1 MTKRENILLIILG
14 IVFIGAIF
22 YLTIEWSVSSINESE
37 KSISRYTD
45 MIKKINE
52 TKKAPA
58 IEKQTKKVFSDI
70 NKTETIEKILQ
81 DLNTFGIKPQKY
93 QVINNTNGFFI
104 ETNIVCSSSLLIPY
118 LAAIEKNKTVY
129 SITNMNIKNNEDS
142 ISATIRYELKEIEF
156 INNNKEIN
164 SRKIVNVFRP
174 KRIEKVEVTK
184 VQTKNEEVKEQIK
197 DETATYSII
206 GWIKEGNS
214 SYLYIKQKNI
224 NKLIKIVPENILEE
238 TTDYVIIQFDER
250 KIKIQKRR

>member
-14 IVFIGAIF
+14 IVFIVAIF
-22 YLTIEWSVSSINESE
+22 YLTIEYSVSSIKESE
-37 KSISRYTD
+37 KSIIRYTD
-45 MIKKINE
+45 MIKKVNE
-52 TKKAPA
+52 TKKSSSK
-58 IEKQTKKVFSDI
+58 EKQTQKVISDI
-70 NKTETIEKILQ
+70 NKTETIEKILE

-93 QVINNTNGFFI
+93 QVINNANGFFI
-104 ETNIVCSSSLLIPY
+104 ETNVVCSSSLLVPY
-118 LAAIEKNKTVY
+118 FIAIEKNKTVY
-129 SITNMNIKNNEDS
+129 SITNINIKNNEDN
-142 ISATIRYELKEIEF
+142 ISATIRYEIKEVEF
-156 INNNKEIN
+156 INTGKEIN
-164 SRKIVNVFRP
+164 SKKIVNVFRP
-174 KRIEKVEVTK
+174 KRIEKVEETK
-184 VQTKNEEVKEQIK
+184 VQTKNEEEKEQIK